1 MNFMIKFVL
10 LNLIIYH
17 FKLLNLLRIE
27 IDSSITAIWFMF
39 YILMKFIFS
48 KSDVFIL
55 FQIYSEVFSDMTYQ
69 MCC

>member
-27 IDSSITAIWFMF
+27 IDSSMYNSNMVYVLYSDEI
-39 YILMKFIFS
+39 YI
-48 KSDVFIL
+48 
-55 FQIYSEVFSDMTYQ
+55 FQK
-69 MCC
+69 